1 MRPRAHIGPLLLA
14 VGLWAAAAA
23 PAVAQNPVVRENQK
37 PGTTD
42 WLVTRVEAAA
52 ANERND
58 RYRRQRAIEGY
69 VSRTSVRAGDT
80 LTAFVSTS
88 PAASY
93 RADVYRLG
101 YYGGKGG
108 RLITKLGPFPGTPQ
122 PEPVDGPQ
130 QLIEARWAKSF
141 DIPIG
146 GAWPSGVYVA
156 KLTTIDRGLES
167 YLIWVVRDARK
178 ADLMFQVSDL
188 TWQAYNRWPA
198 WRSLYDWKDEPWRTT
213 PGSRV
218 GFDRV
223 RRITSSCVAKAV
235 LSADLSRP

>member
-1 MRPRAHIGPLLLA
+1 MLMRAHAGPLLAA
-14 VGLWAAAAA
+14 VGLWAAMTGLAG
-23 PAVAQNPVVRENQK
+23 AQNVIVRENQK

-42 WLVTRVEAAA
+42 WLVTRVEDAS

-108 RLITKLGPFPGTPQ
+108 RLIATLGPFSGTPQ
-122 PEPVDGPQ
+122 RDPVDGPQ
-130 QLIEARWAKSF
+130 QLI
-141 DIPIG
+141 
-146 GAWPSGVYVA
+146 
-156 KLTTIDRGLES
+156 
-167 YLIWVVRDARK
+167 
-178 ADLMFQVSDL
+178 
-188 TWQAYNRWPA
+188 
-198 WRSLYDWKDEPWRTT
+198 
-213 PGSRV
+213 
-218 GFDRV
+218 
-223 RRITSSCVAKAV
+223 
-235 LSADLSRP
+235 

>member
-1 MRPRAHIGPLLLA
+1 MTSRVHARLLLAA
-14 VGLWAAAAA
+14 VGLWAATAGLAGAQNAA
-23 PAVAQNPVVRENQK
+23 PPGARGAVANAIVRENQK

-42 WLVTRVEAAA
+42 WLVMRVEDAA

-108 RLITKLGPFPGTPQ
+108 RLIAKLGPFSGTPQ
-122 PEPVDGPQ
+122 REPVDGPQ
-130 QLIEARWAKSF
+130 QLIEAGWTKSF

-146 GAWPSGVYVA
+146 PTGRAAS
-156 KLTTIDRGLES
+156 TS
-167 YLIWVVRDARK
+167 
-178 ADLMFQVSDL
+178 
-188 TWQAYNRWPA
+188 
-198 WRSLYDWKDEPWRTT
+198 RS
-213 PGSRV
+213 
-218 GFDRV
+218 
-223 RRITSSCVAKAV
+223 
-235 LSADLSRP
+235 